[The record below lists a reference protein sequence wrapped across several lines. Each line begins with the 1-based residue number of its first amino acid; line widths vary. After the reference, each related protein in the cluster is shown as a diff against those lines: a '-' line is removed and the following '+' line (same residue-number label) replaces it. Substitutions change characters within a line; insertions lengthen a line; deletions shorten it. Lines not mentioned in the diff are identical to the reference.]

1 MSELYSGIGLKYG
14 LIGTGVLSLA
24 FFIVRLSSKDCLKPE
39 LQADFDVSQYT
50 GVWYEFEKTPN
61 PFQKGECTTAT
72 YTLQSNGKVE
82 VHN

>member
-39 LQADFDVSQYT
+39 LQADFDI
-50 GVWYEFEKTPN
+50 N
-61 PFQKGECTTAT
+61 
-72 YTLQSNGKVE
+72 
-82 VHN
+82 